1 MNDKNFDMSS
11 IDDIVINSGNVDK
24 NANLKKGL
32 TVAAGVVVLFL
43 IILIIMKAI
52 NKDDIDTNAGLT
64 MPSEEELAK
73 AEQKPAVKVQKLEPS
88 QPEPVEVKSEPNTAS
103 AAPTKV
109 EIKTQEPNS
118 ESKVVA
124 SAQPE
129 AQKVEIQKPE
139 IKEEPKKSE
148 VKIESKK
155 IEPKDEAK
163 KPEKTDVKKPEPKK
177 ESAKDEIKKEPSKTE
192 IRKVEQKVEPKKEP
206 EKQAKTEVKKEPSK
220 TEAKKEH
227 AKAEIKKEPAKPEPK
242 KEASKQESKSESV
255 KAGVAAKSTS
265 TSVANGSYVQVFA
278 SNAYDPNGSDTKKIT
293 KKGYSPIALQT
304 HVGSKSVTKILVG
317 PFEGEALQKALSDMR
332 SINSGAYIYRVK

>member
-73 AEQKPAVKVQKLEPS
+73 AEQKPAVQVQKPEPS

-129 AQKVEIQKPE
+129 AQ
-139 IKEEPKKSE
+139 
-148 VKIESKK
+148 
-155 IEPKDEAK
+155 
-163 KPEKTDVKKPEPKK
+163 
-177 ESAKDEIKKEPSKTE
+177 
-192 IRKVEQKVEPKKEP
+192 
-206 EKQAKTEVKKEPSK
+206 
-220 TEAKKEH
+220 
-227 AKAEIKKEPAKPEPK
+227 
-242 KEASKQESKSESV
+242 
-255 KAGVAAKSTS
+255 
-265 TSVANGSYVQVFA
+265 
-278 SNAYDPNGSDTKKIT
+278 
-293 KKGYSPIALQT
+293 
-304 HVGSKSVTKILVG
+304 
-317 PFEGEALQKALSDMR
+317 
-332 SINSGAYIYRVK
+332 